1 MDASQITKLRQK
13 QNTVVLNRSQ
23 TVDSSTMIWRNQIQ
37 SSKYIKGVATCTG
50 LRETDVPTEAICP
63 NGNGTFSFGGGG
75 KQMTLATGS
84 TQQYPSVYRGASGS
98 ASQTYSSDKIL
109 LQKAGRAYCAELIT
123 DQDPYTILPK
133 CYASNT
139 NGPSA
144 ANPNPAVNNQ
154 DSNPYLPP
162 FDTHYQFKNKL
173 ISHPIPDQNQKH
185 FVKKCGDCVIEPYAP
200 PARGPW
206 PALIIGDNDN
216 SYVISDSV
224 SYNGLTFT
232 TGTFTGSIRIYNGG
246 ITDTTTTDPVMTLIQ
261 RGRGV
266 LVQDAFVVAYN
277 KYGVVQWATAIYTR
291 VGDLTQGFSLTSD
304 TTGLYVSGYFNGQI
318 EYYDGITH
326 GTMDPVQGTGRGT
339 LTTTNTAALFIIKYN
354 LNGLLVWTNMIDNIT
369 ANVYITPIGINQ
381 AAKTGIATNGSQLY
395 VCSYFTSATNV
406 YNANGYSQPTSVQI
420 ALTTQN
426 NRQQGMIVQ
435 YDTAQGA
442 VQWATRFD
450 SANPNSKS
458 DALSVV
464 CDAAGVYV
472 GGGFYDRF
480 DYYNTRST
488 TGAFVSQGTLT
499 NNVSIP
505 DNTYTSM
512 YLISY
517 STNGTYQW
525 INQVD
530 STTIAYS
537 SSAISLAMDST
548 GVYALVPFRDGV
560 NVYRN
565 PYMGSYGPY
574 TVVADS
580 TATSVT
586 ENMAILKYTIN
597 NANIANNG
605 KLEWI
610 NKILHIANSSTG
622 AEFYNG
628 FSIVSDGSS
637 LFITGGLIN
646 STLILYNSAA
656 ATDPLPSVATL
667 NPINT
672 MQGGEGNEKP
682 IMDMFLL
689 KYTTDYGVLQWTTIG
704 GGLLSTIMSYSV
716 SSDYGM
722 VAISGAAAGK
732 ISFYDSNRL
741 NQPTVIGGSLTPAND
756 VQYYSYVAVF
766 TLEGKYIS

>member
-109 LQKAGRAYCAELIT
+109 LQKAGRAYCAELIS
-123 DQDPYTILPK
+123 DQDPYTILPS
-133 CYASNT
+133 CYSSNT

-144 ANPNPAVNNQ
+144 ANPNPAINNQ

-173 ISHPIPDQNQKH
+173 ITHPIPDQNQKH
-185 FVKKCGDCVIEPYAP
+185 IVKKCGDCVMQPYET
-200 PARGPW
+200 PARGAW
-206 PALIIGDNDN
+206 PALIIGENDN

-224 SYNGLTFT
+224 SYNETTFT

-246 ITDTTTTDPVMTLIQ
+246 ITDTTTAAPVITLVQSNIN
-261 RGRGV
+261 
-266 LVQDAFVVAYN
+266 VQDAFVVVYN
-277 KYGVVQWATAIYTR
+277 KYGVVQWATAIKTR
-291 VGDLTQGFSLTSD
+291 AGSLTQGFSLTSD
-304 TTGLYVSGYFNGQI
+304 TTGLYVSGYFSGQI
-318 EYYDGITH
+318 EYYDGMIS
-326 GTMDPVQGTGRGT
+326 GTMDPAQGTGKGT
-339 LTTTNTAALFIIKYN
+339 LTTTNAAALFIIKYS
-354 LNGLLVWTNMIDNIT
+354 LKGLLQWSNMIDNIS
-369 ANVYITPIGINQ
+369 ANVYITPYGISQ
-381 AAKTGIATNGSQLY
+381 AAKTGIATNGSHLY

-406 YNANGYSQPTSVQI
+406 YNANGLAQPTSVQI

-450 SANPNSKS
+450 SANVNSKS
-458 DALSVV
+458 DALSIA
-464 CDAAGVYV
+464 CDAEGVYV
-472 GGGFYDRF
+472 GGGFSNTF
-480 DYYNTRST
+480 NYYNTRST
-488 TGAFVSQGTLT
+488 TGVFVSQGTLT
-499 NNVSIP
+499 NNISIP
-505 DNTYTSM
+505 VNTHTSM

-530 STTIAYS
+530 STTLDYP
-537 SSAISLAMDST
+537 SSAISISIDNT
-548 GVYALVPFRDGV
+548 GLYALVPFQDGV
-560 NVYRN
+560 NIYRN

-586 ENMAILKYTIN
+586 ANMAILKYTIN

-605 KLEWI
+605 KLAWI

-628 FSIVSDGSS
+628 FSIVSNVSS
-637 LFITGGLIN
+637 LYITGGMVN
-646 STLILYNSAA
+646 TSLILYNSAA

-667 NPINT
+667 NSINPT
-672 MQGGEGNEKP
+672 QGGLNT
-682 IMDMFLL
+682 ILDMFLL
-689 KYTTDYGVLQWTTIG
+689 KYSTDDGVLQWTTIG
-704 GGLLSTIMSYSV
+704 GGLLSTTMPYSV
-716 SSDYGM
+716 SSDYGLVM
-722 VAISGAAAGK
+722 VSGAASGP

-741 NQPTVIGGSLTPAND
+741 NQPTVVGGSLTPATD
-756 VQYYSYVAVF
+756 LPYYSYVAVF
-766 TLEGKYIS
+766 TLEGKYV

>member
-133 CYASNT
+133 CYTSNT

-144 ANPNPAVNNQ
+144 ANPNPSVNNQ

-162 FDTHYQFKNKL
+162 FDTHYKFKNKL
-173 ISHPIPDQNQKH
+173 NTLPMPDQNQKH
-185 FVKKCGDCVIEPYAP
+185 FVKKCGDCVIEPYVP
-200 PARGPW
+200 PTHGPW

-246 ITDTTTTDPVMTLIQ
+246 ITNTTTTDPVITLVQ
-261 RGRGV
+261 SNTN
-266 LVQDAFVVAYN
+266 VQDAFVVVYD
-277 KYGVVQWATAIYTR
+277 KYGVVQWATIIRTR
-291 VGDLTQGFSLTSD
+291 TGVLTQGFGITSD
-304 TTGLYVSGYFNGQI
+304 TTGLYISGYFSGQI
-318 EYYDGITH
+318 EYYDGTIY
-326 GTMDPVQGTGRGT
+326 GIVNPVQGTGRGT

-354 LNGLLVWTNMIDNIT
+354 LDGLLQWSTMIDNIS
-369 ANVYITPIGINQ
+369 ANYYTNTIGVKQ
-381 AAKTGIATNGSQLY
+381 FAKTGITTNGSQLY
-395 VCSYFTSATNV
+395 VCSYFTAATNV

-426 NRQQGMIVQ
+426 NRQQGLIVQ
-435 YDTAQGA
+435 YDTLRGA

-450 SANPNSKS
+450 STNTQSTS
-458 DALSVV
+458 DALSIV

-472 GGGFYDRF
+472 GGGFF
-480 DYYNTRST
+480 DTFNYYNTRST
-488 TGAFVSQGTLT
+488 TGTFVSQGTLT
-499 NNVSIP
+499 NNTLS
-505 DNTYTSM
+505 NTHTSM
-512 YLISY
+512 YVISY

-525 INQVD
+525 VNQAD
-530 STTIAYS
+530 STTINYL
-537 SSAISLAMDST
+537 SSAISLTLDNA
-548 GVYALVPFRDGV
+548 GLYVLVPFQVGL

-574 TVVADS
+574 TIVTDS
-580 TATSVT
+580 TATPET
-586 ENMAILKYTIN
+586 ANMAVLKYTIN

-605 KLEWI
+605 KIAWI

-622 AEFYNG
+622 VEYYNG
-628 FSIVSDGSS
+628 FSIVSDSTS
-637 LFITGGLIN
+637 VFITGGIIN
-646 STLILYNSAA
+646 SSLILYNAAA
-656 ATDPLPSVATL
+656 ATDPSPSVATL
-667 NPINT
+667 NSINPTQVGDIPIL
-672 MQGGEGNEKP
+672 
-682 IMDMFLL
+682 DMFLL
-689 KYTTDYGVLQWTTIG
+689 RYTTDYGVLQWSTIG
-704 GGLLSTIMSYSV
+704 GGLLSTTMPYSV
-716 SSDYGM
+716 SSDYGLVM
-722 VAISGAAAGK
+722 VSGAAVGPITLYNA
-732 ISFYDSNRL
+732 NRL
-741 NQPTVIGGSLTPAND
+741 NQPSVVGGTLTPATNAT
-756 VQYYSYVAVF
+756 YYSYVVAF

>member
-13 QNTVVLNRSQ
+13 QNTVYLDRSQ

-123 DQDPYTILPK
+123 DQDPYTILPS
-133 CYASNT
+133 CYTSNT

-173 ISHPIPDQNQKH
+173 NTHPMPDQNQKH
-185 FVKKCGDCVIEPYAP
+185 FVKKCGDCVIQPYEA

-206 PALIIGDNDN
+206 PAIIIGENDN

-224 SYNGLTFT
+224 SYNGTTFI
-232 TGTFTGSIRIYNGG
+232 TGMFSGSIDIYNGG
-246 ITDTTTTDPVMTLIQ
+246 ITDTTTTVPVMTL
-261 RGRGV
+261 
-266 LVQDAFVVAYN
+266 VQSGITASDAFVVVYN
-277 KYGVVQWATAIYTR
+277 KYGVVQWATAIKTR
-291 VGDLTQGFSLTSD
+291 VGTLTQGFSITSD
-304 TTGLYVSGYFNGQI
+304 TTGLYISGYFDGQI
-318 EYYDGITH
+318 EYYDGITY
-326 GTMDPVQGTGRGT
+326 GTMNPAQGTGKGT
-339 LTTTNTAALFIIKYN
+339 LTTTNTAALFIVKYN
-354 LNGLLVWTNMIDNIT
+354 LNGLLVWSTMIDNIS
-369 ANVYITPIGINQ
+369 ANFYITTHGISQ

-395 VCSYFTSATNV
+395 VCSYFTSASNV
-406 YNANGYSQPTSVQI
+406 YNANGLAQPTSVQL

-450 SANPNSKS
+450 SANTNSKS

-472 GGGFYDRF
+472 GGGFSDTF
-480 DYYNTRST
+480 NYYNTRST

-499 NNVSIP
+499 NNISIP
-505 DNTYTSM
+505 VNTHTSM

-530 STTIAYS
+530 STTLDYL

-548 GVYALVPFRDGV
+548 GVYALVPFQDGLH
-560 NVYRN
+560 VYRN

-574 TVVADS
+574 TIVADS

-586 ENMAILKYTIN
+586 ANMAILKYTIN
-597 NANIANNG
+597 NGNIANNG
-605 KLEWI
+605 KLAWI
-610 NKILHIANSSTG
+610 NKILHIANSTTG

-637 LFITGGLIN
+637 VFITGGLIN
-646 STLILYNSAA
+646 STLILYNAAA

-667 NPINT
+667 NPINPA
-672 MQGGEGNEKP
+672 QGEGNA
-682 IMDMFLL
+682 ILDMFLL
-689 KYTTDYGVLQWTTIG
+689 KYSTDNGVLQWTTLG
-704 GGLLSTIMSYSV
+704 GGLLSTAMSYSV
-716 SSDYGM
+716 SSDYGVVM
-722 VAISGAAAGK
+722 ISGAASGP
-732 ISFYDSNRL
+732 ISFYDSNLL
-741 NQPTVIGGSLTPAND
+741 NQPTVVGGSITPATN

-766 TLEGKYIS
+766 TLEGKYVS

>member
-1 MDASQITKLRQK
+1 
-13 QNTVVLNRSQ
+13 
-23 TVDSSTMIWRNQIQ
+23 
-37 SSKYIKGVATCTG
+37 
-50 LRETDVPTEAICP
+50 
-63 NGNGTFSFGGGG
+63 
-75 KQMTLATGS
+75 
-84 TQQYPSVYRGASGS
+84 
-98 ASQTYSSDKIL
+98 
-109 LQKAGRAYCAELIT
+109 
-123 DQDPYTILPK
+123 
-133 CYASNT
+133 
-139 NGPSA
+139 
-144 ANPNPAVNNQ
+144 
-154 DSNPYLPP
+154 
-162 FDTHYQFKNKL
+162 
-173 ISHPIPDQNQKH
+173 
-185 FVKKCGDCVIEPYAP
+185 
-200 PARGPW
+200 
-206 PALIIGDNDN
+206 
-216 SYVISDSV
+216 
-224 SYNGLTFT
+224 
-232 TGTFTGSIRIYNGG
+232 
-246 ITDTTTTDPVMTLIQ
+246 
-261 RGRGV
+261 
-266 LVQDAFVVAYN
+266 
-277 KYGVVQWATAIYTR
+277 
-291 VGDLTQGFSLTSD
+291 
-304 TTGLYVSGYFNGQI
+304 
-318 EYYDGITH
+318 
-326 GTMDPVQGTGRGT
+326 MDPAQGTGRGT

-354 LNGLLVWTNMIDNIT
+354 LNGLLVWTNMIDNIS
-369 ANVYITPIGINQ
+369 ANSYITPHGINQ

-395 VCSYFTSATNV
+395 VCSYFTSSASV
-406 YNANGYSQPTSVQI
+406 YNANGYSQPTSVQL

-458 DALSVV
+458 DALSIV

-472 GGGFYDRF
+472 GGGFSHTF
-480 DYYNTRST
+480 NYYNTRST

-505 DNTYTSM
+505 VNTYTSM

-548 GVYALVPFRDGV
+548 GVYTLVPFRDGV

-574 TVVADS
+574 TVVTDS
-580 TATSVT
+580 TATFVT
-586 ENMAILKYTIN
+586 ANMAILKYTIN

-605 KLEWI
+605 KLAWI
-610 NKILHIANSSTG
+610 NKILHMSNTSTG
-622 AEFYNG
+622 AEMYNG
-628 FSIVSDGSS
+628 FSIYSDSSS

-667 NPINT
+667 SPINT
-672 MQGGEGNEKP
+672 TQGSGNA

-689 KYTTDYGVLQWTTIG
+689 KYTTDNGVLQWTTIG
-704 GGLLSTIMSYSV
+704 GGLLSTAMSYSV

-741 NQPTVIGGSLTPAND
+741 NQPTVIGGSLTPATD

-766 TLEGKYIS
+766 TLDGKYIS

>member
-109 LQKAGRAYCAELIT
+109 LQKAGRAYCAELIS
-123 DQDPYTILPK
+123 DQDPYTILPR

-144 ANPNPAVNNQ
+144 ANPNPAINNQ

-173 ISHPIPDQNQKH
+173 ITHPMPDQNQKH
-185 FVKKCGDCVIEPYAP
+185 IVKKCGDCVMQPYEA
-200 PARGPW
+200 PARGAW
-206 PALIIGDNDN
+206 PALIIGENDS

-246 ITDTTTTDPVMTLIQ
+246 ITDTTTTAPVMTLVQ

-266 LVQDAFVVAYN
+266 VQDAFVVAYN
-277 KYGVVQWATAIYTR
+277 KYGVVQWATAIKTR
-291 VGDLTQGFSLTSD
+291 TGDLTQGFSLTSD
-304 TTGLYVSGYFNGQI
+304 ATGLYISGYFNGSI
-318 EYYDGITH
+318 EYYDGIIY
-326 GTMDPVQGTGRGT
+326 GTMDPAQGTGRGT
-339 LTTTNTAALFIIKYN
+339 LTTTNAAALFIIKYD
-354 LNGLLVWTNMIDNIT
+354 LKGLPQWSTMIDNIS
-369 ANVYITPIGINQ
+369 ANYYTNTIGVRQ
-381 AAKTGIATNGSQLY
+381 LSKTGIATNGSQLY

-450 SANPNSKS
+450 SANTNSTS
-458 DALSVV
+458 DALSIV

-472 GGGFYDRF
+472 GGGFF
-480 DYYNTRST
+480 NTFNYYNTRST
-488 TGAFVSQGTLT
+488 TGAFVSQGMLT
-499 NNVSIP
+499 NNTLA
-505 DNTYTSM
+505 NTHTSM
-512 YLISY
+512 YVISY

-525 INQVD
+525 INQAD
-530 STTIAYS
+530 STTINYL

-548 GVYALVPFRDGV
+548 GLYALVPFQVGL

-574 TVVADS
+574 TIVSDS
-580 TATSVT
+580 TATPDTMNIAV
-586 ENMAILKYTIN
+586 LKYTIN
-597 NANIANNG
+597 NNNIANNG
-605 KLEWI
+605 KLAWI
-610 NKILHIANSSTG
+610 NKILHTSNSSTG
-622 AEFYNG
+622 AESYNG
-628 FSIVSDGSS
+628 FGIVSDGYS
-637 LFITGGLIN
+637 LFITGGMIN
-646 STLILYNSAA
+646 SSLILYNSAA

-672 MQGGEGNEKP
+672 TQGSGNA

-689 KYTTDYGVLQWTTIG
+689 KYTTNGVLQWTALG
-704 GGLLSTIMSYSV
+704 GGLLSTTMSYSI
-716 SSDYGM
+716 SSDYGIVM
-722 VAISGAAAGK
+722 ISGAASGK

-741 NQPTVIGGSLTPAND
+741 NQPTVVGGSITPATD
-756 VQYYSYVAVF
+756 LPYYSYVAVF
-766 TLEGKYIS
+766 TLEGKYV

>member
-123 DQDPYTILPK
+123 DQDPYTILPS

-144 ANPNPAVNNQ
+144 ANPNPSVNNQ

-173 ISHPIPDQNQKH
+173 ITHPMPDQNQKH
-185 FVKKCGDCVIEPYAP
+185 FVKKCGDCVMQPYEA
-200 PARGPW
+200 PARGAW
-206 PALIIGDNDN
+206 PALIIGENDN

-224 SYNGLTFT
+224 SYNETTFT

-246 ITDTTTTDPVMTLIQ
+246 ITDTTTAVPVMTLVQSNIN
-261 RGRGV
+261 
-266 LVQDAFVVAYN
+266 VQDAFVVVYN
-277 KYGVVQWATAIYTR
+277 KYGVVQWATAIKTR
-291 VGDLTQGFSLTSD
+291 AGILTQGFSITSD
-304 TTGLYVSGYFNGQI
+304 TTGLYVSGYFSGQI
-318 EYYDGITH
+318 EYYDGITY
-326 GTMDPVQGTGRGT
+326 GTMNPAQGTGKGT
-339 LTTTNTAALFIIKYN
+339 LTTTNAAALFIIKYS
-354 LNGLLVWTNMIDNIT
+354 LKGLLQWSNMIDNIT
-369 ANVYITPIGINQ
+369 ANVYITPYGISQ
-381 AAKTGIATNGSQLY
+381 AAKMGIATNGSNLY

-406 YNANGYSQPTSVQI
+406 YNANGLAQPTSVQI

-435 YDTAQGA
+435 YDTALGA

-450 SANPNSKS
+450 SANVNSKS
-458 DALSVV
+458 DALSIA
-464 CDAAGVYV
+464 CDTDGVYV
-472 GGGFYDRF
+472 GGGFSHTF
-480 DYYNTRST
+480 NYYNTRST

-505 DNTYTSM
+505 VNTYTSM
-512 YLISY
+512 YIISY

-530 STTIAYS
+530 STTVNYS
-537 SSAISLAMDST
+537 SSAISLSIDNT
-548 GVYALVPFRDGV
+548 GLYALVPFQDGL
-560 NVYRN
+560 NIYRN

-574 TVVADS
+574 TVVVDS

-586 ENMAILKYTIN
+586 ANMAILKYTIN

-605 KLEWI
+605 KLAWI

-628 FSIVSDGSS
+628 FSIVSNVSS
-637 LFITGGLIN
+637 LYITGGMIN
-646 STLILYNSAA
+646 TSLILYNAAA

-667 NPINT
+667 NSINPT
-672 MQGGEGNEKP
+672 QGGLNP
-682 IMDMFLL
+682 ILDMFLL
-689 KYTTDYGVLQWTTIG
+689 KYSTDDGVLQWTTIG
-704 GGLLSTIMSYSV
+704 GGLLSTTMPYSV
-716 SSDYGM
+716 SSDYGFVM
-722 VAISGAAAGK
+722 VSGAASGK

-741 NQPTVIGGSLTPAND
+741 NQPTVVGGSLTPATD